1 LRGHKTKRKGSSR
14 RAVPWAGLVFSLL
27 VGAVL
32 RASAGQE
39 TTLTLWSSA
48 KSRLVLVAPAGDI
61 AAERLASWLADRG
74 VREVSRRVADDG
86 ASNVVFVGTPGANPA
101 LRRFLIKAGK
111 LASYQGLQDEEYRI
125 WLQAEGP
132 RLVVVATGG
141 GPAGS
146 LYAASDLVNY
156 HLLFSADKLLVPA
169 SLDVHESPRMK
180 IRYFWNW
187 DSRTHWDISF
197 HGPYMQKGGSP
208 RVPNTYPGTAESFRA
223 DVIPMLDFMSAHK
236 INALV
241 LFGFLRDQHGGV
253 AAAKELC
260 DYANLRGVKILPGVG
275 VDQYGGFYYQ
285 GQNKFNIETWTAQH
299 PELRAMDK
307 AGHYLDHT
315 LCMDKKANQQWF
327 REGIRWL
334 FETFPIAG
342 VNLELGEFRV
352 CYCPDSVKA
361 REKVLPQEHAN
372 MLEVTRGVSK
382 PSGEPRAHDFYIDLG
397 RLMSWEVKVIHTF
410 RPKALITYAAYTGFD
425 ESLQKNPPYF
435 LKTIPPYAIVQWT
448 ITDMVNGN
456 RWPDGL
462 KSPAARAI
470 GYFHAANVSA
480 RESNSILYPQLARVA
495 AQAYA
500 SGLEGVGIYG
510 EVSGARPITEFNYLV
525 FSEFTFNPGLS
536 EEAFVKTRLAPFYGG
551 EGPARQLLQIA
562 SLIGIQKDGH
572 IPDNLDEALRLATQ
586 ARDATTGVAR
596 QRWERWLTALQS
608 LGEKP

>member
-1 LRGHKTKRKGSSR
+1 M
-14 RAVPWAGLVFSLL
+14 
-27 VGAVL
+27 
-32 RASAGQE
+32 
-39 TTLTLWSSA
+39 TLWSSA
-48 KSRLVLVAPAGDI
+48 SPHLTIVAPEGDI
-61 AAERLASWLADRG
+61 AAERLQLRLAERG
-74 VREVSRRVADDG
+74 VRDVSRKVWDDG
-86 ASNVVFVGTPGANPA
+86 AGNVIFVGTPQANRA
-101 LRRFLIKAGK
+101 LRGFLKKMGK
-111 LASYQGLQDEEYRI
+111 LALYQGLQEEEYRI

-146 LYAASDLVNY
+146 LYAVSDLVNY
-156 HLLFSADKLLVPA
+156 HLQFTADKVLVPA

-187 DSRTHWDISF
+187 DSRTHWDLSLQ
-197 HGPYMQKGGSP
+197 GPYLQKGGSP
-208 RVPNTYPGTAESFRA
+208 RAPNSYPGTAESFRA
-223 DVIPMLDFMSAHK
+223 DVTPMIDFMSEHK

-253 AAAKELC
+253 AAANELC
-260 DYANLRGVKILPGVG
+260 EYANRRGVKILPGVG

-315 LCMDKKANQQWF
+315 LCMDKEANRQWF

-361 REKVLPQEHAN
+361 REAVLPQEHAN
-372 MLEVTRGVSK
+372 MLEVTRGISK
-382 PSGEPRAHDFYIDLG
+382 PSGDPRAHDFYLDLG
-397 RLMSWEVKVIHTF
+397 RLMSWEAKVIHTF

-425 ESLQKNPPYF
+425 ESLQVTPPYF
-435 LKTIPPYAIVQWT
+435 VKTIPPYAIVQWT

-456 RWPDGL
+456 RWPEGL
-462 KSPAARAI
+462 KSPAAEAI
-470 GYFHAANVSA
+470 GYFHAGNVSA
-480 RESNSILYPQLARVA
+480 RESNAILYPKLARVA
-495 AQAYA
+495 AQAHA

-510 EVSGARPITEFNYLV
+510 EVSGERPITEFNYLV

-536 EEAFVKTRLAPFYGG
+536 EEEFVKTRLAPYYGG
-551 EGPARQLLQIA
+551 EGPARQLLQIV
-562 SLIGIQKDGH
+562 SLIGFKKDGQV
-572 IPDNLDEALRLATQ
+572 PDTLDEALRLAGE
-586 ARDATTGVAR
+586 ARDATTGIAR
-596 QRWERWLTALQS
+596 QRWEGWVAALQS
-608 LGEKP
+608 LGKKP